1 MIDNHSFLF
10 VLLFLLFLSK
20 HITFTHQVNCADEKN
35 KNVEKCMESGSE
47 TCVYTYSQ
55 GHELLRLELETM
67 FDVNSIMSNLL
78 Q

>member
-1 MIDNHSFLF
+1 M
-10 VLLFLLFLSK
+10 VC
-20 HITFTHQVNCADEKN
+20 VWGDEL
-35 KNVEKCMESGSE
+35 E